1 MNKQTEQSELSR
13 IIARQTLQ
21 DESVVDAF
29 IGQLFTEIEKSIIVD
44 SHIKVDGLGL
54 FRVIKS
60 GDSHRILYLGSNAP
74 IDKSIDLSYIDIE
87 SVDRSIDNVEEER
100 NADIHVFSPSTED
113 GNSSTTGLTQEGTD
127 EDEADA
133 IVIRNFL
140 DSEKN
145 EVKNEVNTPPA
156 NHRKLDLVKTG
167 IITLIVLVLLG
178 IGYMILLGTSVKPKE
193 KISKTAVITFQELD
207 NTDTIN
213 YSRIIIPES
222 DVSLQYISKTYYGN
236 DIYWPYIFEANKNIV
251 NNQFI
256 IQAGS
261 ITKIPKIAVDLVGL
275 NNGNEASIAQ
285 ALADE
290 INKGIR

>member
-13 IIARQTLQ
+13 VIAQQTLQ
-21 DESVVDAF
+21 DESVVEAF

-100 NADIHVFSPSTED
+100 NADIHVFSPLTED
-113 GNSSTTGLTQEGTD
+113 GTSSTTGLTQEGT
-127 EDEADA
+127 DEADA

-145 EVKNEVNTPPA
+145 KEKNEVNTPPA

-261 ITKIPKIAVDLVGL
+261 ITKIPKIAVDLVDL